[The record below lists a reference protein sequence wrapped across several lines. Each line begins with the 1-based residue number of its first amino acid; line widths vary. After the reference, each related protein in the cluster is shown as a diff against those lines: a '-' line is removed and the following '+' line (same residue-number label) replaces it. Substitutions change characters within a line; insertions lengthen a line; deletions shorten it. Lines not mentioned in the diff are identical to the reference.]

1 MHDFVAHVLRRYY
14 TQTEWNPFNSYLYL
28 TNSSQSVLDFAIPHG
43 LSLSISASP
52 SPPFF
57 TNYRLRAL
65 PTLTGALGYIFASI
79 EDNDGIPK
87 PLELGGSSKDI
98 RFKELVDHFRI
109 IDSPRRPLGKDQV
122 WQAGRRVDK
131 RDYLLYGCMHIPSAR
146 VDALVATRLSPT
158 WQLLATAISMPPRN
172 PLGLSSQSSYSTTT
186 EKANADSVATAPAI
200 AAGPP
205 PGSTNLHFNL
215 QRDTGR
221 WFTEYSYSVDDGLL
235 GFRVL
240 HNLGHIEL
248 AENSNGTGVN
258 GNIYPSDQE
267 QSRRQRVDE
276 ESGLENAVGGGL
288 QGRFSVGAELFFSPL
303 EKSAG
308 LSTGMRFTTLPEA
321 SLPAAMAA
329 STLMGNPT
337 SGLIAAGADGGPS
350 SLTPSQPPT
359 TITATLNP
367 MMGHLSTAYAAR
379 MTRDI
384 VACSRFD
391 FNVYSYESELT
402 VGAEYW
408 LRSNTLPNTI
418 KEAAISTLTS
428 ATKITEK
435 EEAESSTVTSG
446 PRAVDRSLSAR
457 EQDGLSLRDR
467 NLSAQ
472 SLSSNSNVG
481 RIWSLRES
489 GSVHGDDVEVRP
501 ALDAQLIAPK
511 VDVDSSHIPDDTTPL
526 IPSSMPDTMS
536 NDTVHSST
544 PSALGVLKARISTS
558 GIAALLWEGKMRNC
572 LVSVGIRG
580 DVSSNEAMG
589 GLGSGRPLRAVGID
603 VIYFSQDGR

>member
-79 EDNDGIPK
+79 EDNDGNPR
-87 PLELGGSSKDI
+87 PLELGGSSRDI
-98 RFKELVDHFRI
+98 RFKELVDHFSI

-131 RDYLLYGCMHIPSAR
+131 RDYLLYGCVHIPSAR

-172 PLGLSSQSSYSTTT
+172 PLGLSSQSSYASTT
-186 EKANADSVATAPAI
+186 EKANTDSVATAPAI

-248 AENSNGTGVN
+248 AENSSGTGVN
-258 GNIYPSDQE
+258 GSLSPSDQE
-267 QSRRQRVDE
+267 QNRRQRVDE

-308 LSTGMRFTTLPEA
+308 ISTGMRFTTLPEA
-321 SLPAAMAA
+321 SIPAAIAA
-329 STLMGNPT
+329 STLMGQ
-337 SGLIAAGADGGPS
+337 S

-367 MMGHLSTAYAAR
+367 MMGHLSTAYAAK

-408 LRSNTLPNTI
+408 LRSNPLPNTI
-418 KEAAISTLTS
+418 KEATISTLTS
-428 ATKITEK
+428 ISKTTEK
-435 EEAESSTVTSG
+435 EE
-446 PRAVDRSLSAR
+446 
-457 EQDGLSLRDR
+457 
-467 NLSAQ
+467 
-472 SLSSNSNVG
+472 
-481 RIWSLRES
+481 
-489 GSVHGDDVEVRP
+489 
-501 ALDAQLIAPK
+501 LISPK
-511 VDVDSSHIPDDTTPL
+511 VDEGSSNIPDDTTPL
-526 IPSSMPDTMS
+526 TQSALPDTTM
-536 NDTVHSST
+536 NDTVLSSAS
-544 PSALGVLKARISTS
+544 SALGVLKARISTS

>member
-79 EDNDGIPK
+79 EDNDGNPK
-87 PLELGGSSKDI
+87 SLDLGGSSRDI

-122 WQAGRRVDK
+122 WQAGRRIDT

-172 PLGLSSQSSYSTTT
+172 PLGLSSQSSYTTT
-186 EKANADSVATAPAI
+186 NEKTNSDSVASAPAI
-200 AAGPP
+200 VTGPP

-240 HNLGHIEL
+240 HNLGQIEVV
-248 AENSNGTGVN
+248 ENN
-258 GNIYPSDQE
+258 GNTGTNGNLNTSNQE
-267 QSRRQRVDE
+267 HIRRQQVDE
-276 ESGLENAVGGGL
+276 ESGFENAVGGGL

-308 LSTGMRFTTLPEA
+308 LSTGMRFTTLPET
-321 SLPAAMAA
+321 SISAAIAA

-337 SGLIAAGADGGPS
+337 SGLISAGADGSPS
-350 SLTPSQPPT
+350 SLTPTQPPT

-402 VGAEYW
+402 IGAEYW
-408 LRSNTLPNTI
+408 LRSNATSNI
-418 KEAAISTLTS
+418 FKEATIHPLLS
-428 ATKITEK
+428 ASIATEK
-435 EEAESSTVTSG
+435 DNPTSE
-446 PRAVDRSLSAR
+446 PRTVDRSLSAR
-457 EQDGLSLRDR
+457 SQDGLSLRDV
-467 NLSAQ
+467 NSSTQPAAQ
-472 SLSSNSNVG
+472 NAG
-481 RIWSLRES
+481 RLWSLRES
-489 GSVHGDDVEVRP
+489 GNVHGDDEEDRTVPGSPSISSKLNTKTSP
-501 ALDAQLIAPK
+501 APA
-511 VDVDSSHIPDDTTPL
+511 DTTPL
-526 IPSSMPDTMS
+526 IPSAPSDAAFDDSTF
-536 NDTVHSST
+536 SSL

-589 GLGSGRPLRAVGID
+589 GLGSGKPLRAVGID